1 MPGFTLLELVIV
13 VLVLGIVAALGAP
26 ALLSSL
32 DDAHL
37 DAAASEVS
45 TALRYAQLVAAGT
58 GRATRVTIDV
68 AGDTL
73 LVEQMAH
80 ANLSIIMNPANT
92 EIDAVDIETGDTL
105 GPADHPTVRVAP
117 YQVSLMDDRFGGV
130 DIVSATFGSGSAV
143 DFSGSGAPSTA
154 GTVRLALGGR
164 QVTVAIDDLAGRVT
178 VTD

>member
-1 MPGFTLLELVIV
+1 MSGFSLLELVIV
-13 VLVLGIVAALGAP
+13 ILILGIFAALGAP

-58 GRATRVTIDV
+58 GRATRVTID
-68 AGDTL
+68 AAADTL
-73 LVEQMAH
+73 SVEQMAH

-92 EIDAVDIETGDTL
+92 EIDEIDIETGDTL
-105 GPADHPTVRVAP
+105 GPAVHPTVRIAP
-117 YQVSLMDDRFGGV
+117 YQVSFADDRFGGV
-130 DIVSATFGSGSAV
+130 DVLSATFGGGASV
-143 DFSGSGAPSTA
+143 DFSGAGAPSSA
-154 GTVRLALGGR
+154 GTVLLALGGR

-178 VTD
+178 VSD